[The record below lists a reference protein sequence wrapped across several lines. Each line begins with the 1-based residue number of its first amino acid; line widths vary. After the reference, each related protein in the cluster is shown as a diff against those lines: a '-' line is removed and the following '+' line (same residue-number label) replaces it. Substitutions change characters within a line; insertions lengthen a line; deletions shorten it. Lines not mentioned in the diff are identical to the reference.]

1 MLDVYS
7 IHGVYRV
14 ACVVEEGHCD
24 HNTSWCVYI
33 YMVCQDSGTNCRS
46 FFGAVLSGCYCVFR
60 KTYSHVFTRLEL
72 LPRIVGDM
80 LFGVRVDLVAVRIVL
95 LFFAAI
101 DASSTT
107 YTELF

>member
-1 MLDVYS
+1 MVR
-7 IHGVYRV
+7 I
-14 ACVVEEGHCD
+14 
-24 HNTSWCVYI
+24 YI